1 MSRGRSHAEVLSMR
15 RKGTLPPFLKWTGGF
30 PRKVDEVVFQYPL
43 VTFHDWRAGMEN
55 ELLAA
60 WLAMVRDQPDLE
72 PSRCVCC
79 GRCTKNKSP
88 AIILIVP
95 KVLIANVVIPHT
107 HADTDKEVF
116 PTIVPLWMRS
126 KHCCLAHLIV
136 CSRSGRVQSLKELN
150 ASLLTFIN

>member
-79 GRCTKNKSP
+79 GRCTKNKKFCYSP
-88 AIILIVP
+88 YS
-95 KVLIANVVIPHT
+95 T
-107 HADTDKEVF
+107 
-116 PTIVPLWMRS
+116 
-126 KHCCLAHLIV
+126 
-136 CSRSGRVQSLKELN
+136 QSVD
-150 ASLLTFIN
+150 SQCGHPPYTC